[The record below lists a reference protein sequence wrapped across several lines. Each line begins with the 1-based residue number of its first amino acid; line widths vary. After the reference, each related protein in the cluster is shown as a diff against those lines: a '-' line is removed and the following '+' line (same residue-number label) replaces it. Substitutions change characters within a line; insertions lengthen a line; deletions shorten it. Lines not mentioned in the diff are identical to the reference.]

1 MLRGMGFGGGTRYVG
16 NTGRCVVVVVVDV
29 RQTIGKASGEAVDE
43 VDVVVVVEMDVVVL
57 LFVDVTSRW

>member
-1 MLRGMGFGGGTRYVG
+1 MVRGIGFGGGTRYVG
-16 NTGRCVVVVVVDV
+16 NTGKCVVVDV

-43 VDVVVVVEMDVVVL
+43 VDTVEMEVVL